1 MRSFGSM
8 MRVPLPIDEREISS
22 NLGHIG
28 ADVNSY
34 GDFRQKCFMFETFQN
49 LEAGMMASM
58 ENTSAPQQAV
68 VLDVQGLT
76 VTLTGDGR
84 RNCVVDG
91 IDITVRRGEVFALLG
106 ESGSGKSMT
115 ARAIMGLIENGDVEA
130 STMTLSGTDLLSLS
144 PEQHRRL
151 RGVQVS
157 LVMQDALSALNP
169 VLSISDQIIDLIRA
183 HRSVSRKEAE
193 ARAVE
198 LLTLVGIPTPEKRV
212 HDYPH
217 QFSGGQRQRIL
228 IAMAI
233 ALDPDLIIAD
243 EPTTA
248 LDVTVQA
255 QILDLLLSLRDR
267 LGMGVLLITHDLG
280 VVMEV
285 ADHVAVMRT
294 GRVVE
299 SGPADDVLTQPEHP
313 YTIQLLNSMPRD
325 VSAAAEDDGA
335 APILA
340 GHALERTFRSGT
352 GRRAHRV
359 AAVAGVDLELRKGEI
374 LAIVGESGSGKST
387 LARMLVG
394 LDSPDAGTLRYRDQD
409 VTRGRLRDRKILRKG
424 VQMVFQDPYMSLNP
438 RMTVQQIIAE
448 PLAATHSGTQ
458 ASRSARVA
466 ELLDLVGLT
475 PEMGS
480 RFPHQFSGGQRQRIG
495 IARALALDPDVLVCD
510 EPVSALDVSIRAQI
524 IDLLCDLRERLG
536 MSIVFIAHD
545 LSLVRH
551 IADRVAVMY
560 LGNMVE
566 IGDTEKVYL
575 HPEHPYTQSLLSA
588 IPPQTRADRG
598 MLERRTRLSA

>member
-1 MRSFGSM
+1 M
-8 MRVPLPIDEREISS
+8 D
-22 NLGHIG
+22 
-28 ADVNSY
+28 
-34 GDFRQKCFMFETFQN
+34 
-49 LEAGMMASM
+49 
-58 ENTSAPQQAV
+58 NTSGSENGP
-68 VLDVQGLT
+68 VLEVRGLT
-76 VTLTGDGR
+76 VTLHGDGR
-84 RNCVVDG
+84 SARVVDD
-91 IDITVRRGEVFALLG
+91 IDLSVRRGEVFALLG

-115 ARAIMGLIENGDVEA
+115 ARAIMGLIEDGEVGATTLRLGDA
-130 STMTLSGTDLLSLS
+130 DLLSLS

-151 RGVQVS
+151 RGVTVS

-169 VLSISDQIIDLIRA
+169 VLSIGDQIIDLLRA
-183 HRSVSRKEAE
+183 HRRISRRDARV
-193 ARAVE
+193 RAVE
-198 LLTLVGIPTPEKRV
+198 LLTLVGIPSPEKRV

-267 LGMGVLLITHDLG
+267 LGMGILLITHDLG

-285 ADHVAVMRT
+285 ADQVAVMRT
-294 GRVVE
+294 GRIVE
-299 SGPADDVLTQPEHP
+299 AGSADEVLTSPQHP
-313 YTIQLLNSMPRD
+313 YTQQLLHSMPKD

-335 APILA
+335 APILRA
-340 GHALERTFRSGT
+340 TGVERTFRSGS

-359 AAVAGVDLELRKGEI
+359 AAVAGVDLSLRPGEI

-394 LDSPDAGTLRYRDQD
+394 LDSPDAGSLVYRDQD
-409 VTRGRLRDRKILRKG
+409 VTRGRLADRKTLRRG

-438 RMTVQQIIAE
+438 RMTVQQIVSE
-448 PLAATHSGTQ
+448 PLTATRTGSP
-458 ASRSARVA
+458 ASRRERVA
-466 ELLDLVGLT
+466 ELLELVGLA
-475 PEMGS
+475 PEMAS

-560 LGNMVE
+560 LGDMVE
-566 IGDTEKVYL
+566 VGDTETVYRT
-575 HPEHPYTQSLLSA
+575 PEHPYTKSLLSA

-598 MLERRTRLSA
+598 MLSRRTRLSA

>member
-1 MRSFGSM
+1 M
-8 MRVPLPIDEREISS
+8 M
-22 NLGHIG
+22 
-28 ADVNSY
+28 
-34 GDFRQKCFMFETFQN
+34 T
-49 LEAGMMASM
+49 SM
-58 ENTSAPQQAV
+58 ENSSAPAHGI
-68 VLDVQGLT
+68 VLDVHGLT
-76 VTLTGDGR
+76 VTLSSDGR
-84 RNCVVDG
+84 RNRVVDG
-91 IDITVRRGEVFALLG
+91 IDLTVHRGEVFALLG

-115 ARAIMGLIENGDVEA
+115 ARAIMGLIDKGDVDAE
-130 STMTLSGTDLLSLS
+130 SMSLNGTDLLSLS
-144 PEQHRRL
+144 AEQHRRL

-169 VLSISDQIIDLIRA
+169 VLSIGDQIIDLIRA
-183 HRSVSRKEAE
+183 HRTVSRRAAE
-193 ARAVE
+193 KRAVE
-198 LLTLVGIPTPEKRV
+198 LLGLVGIPTPDKRV
-212 HDYPH
+212 RDFPH

-233 ALDPDLIIAD
+233 ALEPDLIIAD

-255 QILDLLLSLRDR
+255 QILDLLLSLRER
-267 LGMGVLLITHDLG
+267 LGMGILLITHDLG

-285 ADHVAVMRT
+285 ADQVAVMRS
-294 GRVVE
+294 GRIVE
-299 SGPADDVLTQPEHP
+299 AGSADNVLTAPQHD
-313 YTIQLLNSMPRD
+313 YTKQLLHSMPRD
-325 VSAAAEDDGA
+325 VSAANGDVDAP
-335 APILA
+335 PILE
-340 GHALERTFRSGT
+340 GRGLERTFRSGS

-359 AAVAGVDLELRKGEI
+359 AAVAVAGVDLHLRSGEI

-394 LDSPDAGTLRYRDQD
+394 LDTPDAGTLSYRDQD
-409 VTRGRLRDRKILRKG
+409 VTRGRLRDRKILRRG

-448 PLAATHSGTQ
+448 PLAANRSGTP
-458 ASRSARVA
+458 ATRRERVA
-466 ELLDLVGLT
+466 ELLELVGLT

-495 IARALALDPDVLVCD
+495 IARALALHPDVLVCD

-566 IGDTEKVYL
+566 IGDTEEVYR
-575 HPEHPYTQSLLSA
+575 HPSHPYTRSLLSA
-588 IPPQTRADRG
+588 IPPQTRAERG
-598 MLERRTRLSA
+598 MLQRRTALSA

>member
-1 MRSFGSM
+1 
-8 MRVPLPIDEREISS
+8 
-22 NLGHIG
+22 
-28 ADVNSY
+28 
-34 GDFRQKCFMFETFQN
+34 
-49 LEAGMMASM
+49 M
-58 ENTSAPQQAV
+58 ENTNGSESGP
-68 VLDVQGLT
+68 VLDVRGLT
-76 VTLTGDGR
+76 VTLNGDAGSTR
-84 RNCVVDG
+84 VVDD
-91 IDITVRRGEVFALLG
+91 IDLSVRRGEVFALLG

-115 ARAIMGLIENGDVEA
+115 ARAIMGLIEDGEVAATTLRLGDA
-130 STMTLSGTDLLSLS
+130 DLLSLT

-151 RGVQVS
+151 RGVTVS

-169 VLSISDQIIDLIRA
+169 VLSIGDQIIDLLRA
-183 HRSVSRKEAE
+183 HRRIARRDAR

-198 LLTLVGIPTPEKRV
+198 LLTLVGIPSPEKRV

-267 LGMGVLLITHDLG
+267 LGMGILLITHDLG

-285 ADHVAVMRT
+285 ADRVAVMRT
-294 GRVVE
+294 GRIVE
-299 SGPADDVLTQPEHP
+299 SGSADEVLTAPQHP
-313 YTIQLLNSMPRD
+313 YTQQLLHSMPKD
-325 VSAAAEDDGA
+325 VSAAVADDSA
-335 APILA
+335 APILQA
-340 GHALERTFRSGT
+340 ADVERTFRSGS

-359 AAVAGVDLELRKGEI
+359 AAVAGVDLSLRPGEI

-394 LDSPDAGTLRYRDQD
+394 LDSPDAGTLTYRDQD
-409 VTRGRLRDRKILRKG
+409 VTRGRLADRKVLRRG

-438 RMTVQQIIAE
+438 RMTVQQIISE
-448 PLAATHSGTQ
+448 PLAATRSGSPS
-458 ASRSARVA
+458 SRRDRVA
-466 ELLDLVGLT
+466 ELLELVGLS
-475 PEMGS
+475 PDMAS

-560 LGNMVE
+560 LGDMVE
-566 IGDTEKVYL
+566 VGDTEAVYRT
-575 HPEHPYTQSLLSA
+575 PEHPYTKSLLSA

-598 MLERRTRLSA
+598 MLARRTRLSA

>member
-1 MRSFGSM
+1 M
-8 MRVPLPIDEREISS
+8 MNP
-22 NLGHIG
+22 
-28 ADVNSY
+28 
-34 GDFRQKCFMFETFQN
+34 
-49 LEAGMMASM
+49 M
-58 ENTSAPQQAV
+58 ENTPDSANPV
-68 VLDVQGLT
+68 VLDVRGLT
-76 VTLTGDGR
+76 VTLDGSR
-84 RNCVVDG
+84 GPNRVVDD
-91 IDITVRRGEVFALLG
+91 IDLTVRRGEVFALLG

-115 ARAIMGLIENGDVEA
+115 ARAIMGLIDNGEVA
-130 STMTLSGTDLLSLS
+130 ATTLTLGDTDLLTVT

-151 RGVQVS
+151 RGVRVS

-169 VLSISDQIIDLIRA
+169 VLSIGDQIIDLLRA
-183 HRSVSRKEAE
+183 HTSIGRRDAE

-198 LLTLVGIPTPEKRV
+198 LLTLVGIPQPQQRV
-212 HDYPH
+212 RDYPH

-267 LGMGVLLITHDLG
+267 LGMGILLITHDLG

-285 ADHVAVMRT
+285 ADRVAVMRT
-294 GRVVE
+294 GRIVE
-299 SGPADDVLTQPEHP
+299 SGSADDVLTAPQHP
-313 YTIQLLNSMPRD
+313 YTLQLLDSMPQD
-325 VSAAAEDDGA
+325 VSAAADDDGSP
-335 APILA
+335 PILE
-340 GHALERTFRSGT
+340 GRGLERTFRSGS

-359 AAVAGVDLELRKGEI
+359 RAVGGVDLSLRSGEI

-409 VTRGRLRDRKILRKG
+409 VTKGRLRDRKVLRRG

-438 RMTVQQIIAE
+438 RMTVQQIISE
-448 PLAATHSGTQ
+448 PLAATRTGTP
-458 ASRSARVA
+458 ASRRARVA
-466 ELLDLVGLT
+466 ELLDLVGLD
-475 PEMGS
+475 PEMAS

-524 IDLLCDLRERLG
+524 IDLLCELRERLG

-560 LGNMVE
+560 LGDMVE
-566 IGDTEKVYL
+566 VGDTEEVYR
-575 HPEHPYTQSLLSA
+575 HPAHPYTQALLSA
-588 IPPQTRADRG
+588 IPPQTRAERG
-598 MLERRTRLSA
+598 MLQRRTRLSA

>member
-1 MRSFGSM
+1 
-8 MRVPLPIDEREISS
+8 
-22 NLGHIG
+22 
-28 ADVNSY
+28 
-34 GDFRQKCFMFETFQN
+34 
-49 LEAGMMASM
+49 MMASM
-58 ENTSAPQQAV
+58 ENSPASSPIGPEHAV
-68 VLDVQGLT
+68 LKVQGLT
-76 VTLTGDGR
+76 VTLSGNGR
-84 RNCVVDG
+84 RTRVVDG
-91 IDITVRRGEVFALLG
+91 VDLAVRRGEVFALLG

-115 ARAIMGLIENGDVEA
+115 ARAIMGLLDDGDVEA
-130 STMTLSGTDLLSLS
+130 ERMTLSGTDLLSLDA
-144 PEQHRRL
+144 EQRRRL
-151 RGVQVS
+151 RGVTVS
-157 LVMQDALSALNP
+157 LVLQDALSALNP
-169 VLSISDQIIDLIRA
+169 VLSIGDQIVDLIRA
-183 HRSVSRKEAE
+183 HRRVGRQVAE

-198 LLTLVGIPTPEKRV
+198 LLTLVGIPTPDKRV
-212 HDYPH
+212 YDYPH

-233 ALDPDLIIAD
+233 ALEPDLIIAD

-267 LGMGVLLITHDLG
+267 LGMGILLITHDLG

-285 ADHVAVMRT
+285 ADRVAIMRT

-299 SGPADDVLTQPEHP
+299 AGSADEVLTAPQHP
-313 YTIQLLNSMPRD
+313 YTRQLLNSMPRD
-325 VSAAAEDDGA
+325 VSAAADDDGS
-335 APILA
+335 APILDA
-340 GHALERTFRSGT
+340 RGLERTFRSGS

-359 AAVAGVDLELRKGEI
+359 AAVAGVDLQLRAGEI

-394 LDSPDAGTLRYRDQD
+394 LDRPDAGSLRYRDQE
-409 VTRGRLRDRKILRKG
+409 VTRGRLRDRRILRRG

-448 PLAATHSGTQ
+448 PLAATRTGTP
-458 ASRSARVA
+458 SRRRERVA

-495 IARALALDPDVLVCD
+495 IARALALNPDVLVCD

-524 IDLLCDLRERLG
+524 IDLLCELRERLG

-566 IGDTEKVYL
+566 IGATEEVYR
-575 HPEHPYTQSLLSA
+575 HPSHPYTRSLLSA
-588 IPPQTRADRG
+588 IPPQTRAERG
-598 MLERRTRLSA
+598 MLARRTPLSA

>member
-1 MRSFGSM
+1 
-8 MRVPLPIDEREISS
+8 
-22 NLGHIG
+22 
-28 ADVNSY
+28 
-34 GDFRQKCFMFETFQN
+34 
-49 LEAGMMASM
+49 MMACM
-58 ENTSAPQQAV
+58 ENTPSAEHDV
-68 VLDVQGLT
+68 VLDVRDLT
-76 VTLTGDGR
+76 VTLSTDGR
-84 RNCVVDG
+84 ENRVVEG
-91 IDITVRRGEVFALLG
+91 IDLTVHRGEVFALLG

-115 ARAIMGLIENGDVEA
+115 ARAIMGLIDGGEVAA
-130 STMTLSGTDLLSLS
+130 STLTLDGIDLLTLSA
-144 PEQHRRL
+144 EQRRRL
-151 RGVQVS
+151 RAVRVS

-169 VLSISDQIIDLIRA
+169 VLSIGDQISDLIRA
-183 HRSVSRKEAE
+183 HRSTSRRAAE

-198 LLTLVGIPTPEKRV
+198 LLSLVGIPSPERRV
-212 HDYPH
+212 RDYPH

-233 ALDPDLIIAD
+233 ALDPALIIAD

-267 LGMGVLLITHDLG
+267 LGMGILLITHDLG

-285 ADHVAVMRT
+285 ADRVAVMRT
-294 GRVVE
+294 GAIVE
-299 SGPADDVLTQPEHP
+299 AGSADAVLTAPQHP
-313 YTIQLLNSMPRD
+313 YTVQLLNSLPRD
-325 VSAAAEDDGA
+325 VRAAVDEVGA
-335 APILA
+335 APILE
-340 GHALERTFRSGT
+340 GRGLERTFRSGS

-359 AAVAGVDLELRKGEI
+359 TAVNGVDLHLRRGEI

-394 LDSPDAGTLRYRDQD
+394 LDTPDAGTLTYREHD
-409 VTRGRLRDRKILRKG
+409 VTRGRLRDRKILRRG

-448 PLAATHSGTQ
+448 PLAATRTGTP
-458 ASRSARVA
+458 ASRRERVA

-475 PEMGS
+475 AEMGS

-524 IDLLCDLRERLG
+524 IDLLCELRERLG

-560 LGNMVE
+560 LGDMVE
-566 IGDTEKVYL
+566 IGDTETVYRT
-575 HPEHPYTQSLLSA
+575 PSHPYTQSLLSA
-588 IPPQTRADRG
+588 IPPQTRAERG
-598 MLERRTRLSA
+598 MLQRRTRLTA

>member
-1 MRSFGSM
+1 M
-8 MRVPLPIDEREISS
+8 M
-22 NLGHIG
+22 
-28 ADVNSY
+28 
-34 GDFRQKCFMFETFQN
+34 T
-49 LEAGMMASM
+49 SM
-58 ENTSAPQQAV
+58 ENTSAPAHGI
-68 VLDVQGLT
+68 VLDVHGLT
-76 VTLTGDGR
+76 VTLSSDGR
-84 RNCVVDG
+84 RNRVVDG
-91 IDITVRRGEVFALLG
+91 IDLTVHRGEVFALLG

-115 ARAIMGLIENGDVEA
+115 ARAIMGLIDKGDIEA
-130 STMTLSGTDLLSLS
+130 ESMTLNGTDLLSLS
-144 PEQHRRL
+144 TEQHRRM
-151 RGVQVS
+151 RGVHVS

-169 VLSISDQIIDLIRA
+169 VLNIGDQIIDLIRA
-183 HRSVSRKEAE
+183 HRTVSRRAAE
-193 ARAVE
+193 KRAVE
-198 LLTLVGIPTPEKRV
+198 LLGLVGIPTPDKRV
-212 HDYPH
+212 HDFPH

-233 ALDPDLIIAD
+233 ALEPDLIIAD

-267 LGMGVLLITHDLG
+267 LGMGILLITHDLG

-285 ADHVAVMRT
+285 ADQVAVMRS
-294 GRVVE
+294 GRIVE
-299 SGPADDVLTQPEHP
+299 AGSADTVLTAPQHE
-313 YTIQLLNSMPRD
+313 YTKQLLHSMPRVVTAASGD
-325 VSAAAEDDGA
+325 VDAP
-335 APILA
+335 PILE
-340 GHALERTFRSGT
+340 GRGLERTFRSGS

-359 AAVAGVDLELRKGEI
+359 AAVAGVDLHLRSGEI
-374 LAIVGESGSGKST
+374 LAVVGESGSGKST

-394 LDSPDAGTLRYRDQD
+394 LDTPDAGTLSYRDQD
-409 VTRGRLRDRKILRKG
+409 VTRGRLRDRKVLRRG

-448 PLAATHSGTQ
+448 PLAANRSGTP
-458 ASRSARVA
+458 ATRRERVA
-466 ELLDLVGLT
+466 ELLELVGLT

-495 IARALALDPDVLVCD
+495 IARALALHPDVLVCD

-524 IDLLCDLRERLG
+524 IDLLCELRERLS

-566 IGDTEKVYL
+566 IGDTEDVYEN
-575 HPEHPYTQSLLSA
+575 PTHPYTRSLLSA
-588 IPPQTRADRG
+588 IPPQTRAERG
-598 MLERRTRLSA
+598 MLQRRTAMSA

>member
-1 MRSFGSM
+1 M
-8 MRVPLPIDEREISS
+8 D
-22 NLGHIG
+22 
-28 ADVNSY
+28 
-34 GDFRQKCFMFETFQN
+34 
-49 LEAGMMASM
+49 
-58 ENTSAPQQAV
+58 NTPVTDPAT

-76 VTLTGDGR
+76 VTLSSDGR
-84 RNCVVDG
+84 RNRVVDG
-91 IDITVRRGEVFALLG
+91 IDLAVRRGEVFALLG

-115 ARAIMGLIENGDVEA
+115 ARAVMGLLAKDDVEA
-130 STMTLSGTDLLSLS
+130 TRLSLNDVDLLSLS
-144 PEQHRRL
+144 AEEHRRL

-169 VLSISDQIIDLIRA
+169 VLSIGDQIADLIRA
-183 HRSVSRKEAE
+183 HRPTSRRAAE
-193 ARAVE
+193 TRAVE
-198 LLTLVGIPTPEKRV
+198 LLTLVGIPSPEKRV

-233 ALDPDLIIAD
+233 ALEPDLVIAD

-285 ADHVAVMRT
+285 ADQVAVMRA
-294 GRVVE
+294 GRIVE
-299 SGPADDVLTQPEHP
+299 AGSADAVLTDPQHP
-313 YTIQLLNSMPRD
+313 YTLQLLNSLPRD
-325 VSAAAEDDGA
+325 VSAAVDVDGE
-335 APILA
+335 APILE
-340 GHALERTFRSGT
+340 GRGLERTFRSGS

-359 AAVAGVDLELRKGEI
+359 AAVAGVDLALRRGEI
-374 LAIVGESGSGKST
+374 LAVVGESGSGKST

-394 LDSPDAGTLRYRDQD
+394 LDSPDAGTLTYRDQD
-409 VTRGRLRDRKILRKG
+409 VTRGRLKDRRVLRRG

-448 PLAATHSGTQ
+448 PLAATRSGTP
-458 ASRSARVA
+458 ASRRARVA

-560 LGNMVE
+560 RGDMVE
-566 IGDTEKVYL
+566 VGATEAVYRDPQ
-575 HPEHPYTQSLLSA
+575 HEYTRSLLSA
-588 IPPQTRADRG
+588 IPPQTRAERG
-598 MLERRTRLSA
+598 MLQRRTRLSA

>member
-1 MRSFGSM
+1 
-8 MRVPLPIDEREISS
+8 
-22 NLGHIG
+22 
-28 ADVNSY
+28 
-34 GDFRQKCFMFETFQN
+34 
-49 LEAGMMASM
+49 MMASM
-58 ENTSAPQQAV
+58 ENTSAPEHEI
-68 VLDVQGLT
+68 VLDVHGLT
-76 VTLTGDGR
+76 VTLSGDGR
-84 RNCVVDG
+84 RNRVVDG
-91 IDITVRRGEVFALLG
+91 IDLTVHRGEVFALLG

-115 ARAIMGLIENGDVEA
+115 ARAIMGLIDSGDVEA
-130 STMTLSGTDLLSLS
+130 STMTLNGTDLLTLN
-144 PEQHRRL
+144 PEEHRRL

-169 VLSISDQIIDLIRA
+169 VLSIGDQIIDLIRA
-183 HRSVSRKEAE
+183 HRPTTKRDAE
-193 ARAVE
+193 KRAVE
-198 LLTLVGIPTPEKRV
+198 LLALVGIPNPPQRV
-212 HDYPH
+212 HDYAH

-233 ALDPDLIIAD
+233 ALEPDLIIAD

-267 LGMGVLLITHDLG
+267 LGMGILLITHDLG

-285 ADHVAVMRT
+285 ADQVAVMRS
-294 GRVVE
+294 GRIVE
-299 SGPADDVLTQPEHP
+299 AGSADTVLTSPQHP
-313 YTIQLLNSMPRD
+313 YTRQLLHSLPRD
-325 VSAAAEDDGA
+325 VSAAAEADGSP
-335 APILA
+335 PILEA
-340 GHALERTFRSGT
+340 RGLQRTFRSGS

-359 AAVAGVDLELRKGEI
+359 TAVAGVDVQLRSGEI

-394 LDSPDAGTLRYRDQD
+394 LDSPDAGALSYRDQD
-409 VTRGRLRDRKILRKG
+409 VTKGRLRDRKILRRG

-448 PLAATHSGTQ
+448 PLAANRSGTP
-458 ASRSARVA
+458 ASRRERVS
-466 ELLDLVGLT
+466 ELLELVGLT

-495 IARALALDPDVLVCD
+495 IARALALHPDVLVCD

-560 LGNMVE
+560 LGDMVE
-566 IGDTEKVYL
+566 IGDTEDVYL
-575 HPEHPYTQSLLSA
+575 RPTHPYTRSLLSA

-598 MLERRTRLSA
+598 MLQRRTALSA

>member
-1 MRSFGSM
+1 MHTT
-8 MRVPLPIDEREISS
+8 PAAEHDI
-22 NLGHIG
+22 
-28 ADVNSY
+28 
-34 GDFRQKCFMFETFQN
+34 
-49 LEAGMMASM
+49 
-58 ENTSAPQQAV
+58 
-68 VLDVQGLT
+68 VLDVRGLT
-76 VTLTGDGR
+76 VTLSSDGR
-84 RNCVVDG
+84 RNRVVDG
-91 IDITVRRGEVFALLG
+91 VDLTVRRGEVFALLG

-115 ARAIMGLIENGDVEA
+115 ARAIMGLIDKSDVDADSLTLNGA
-130 STMTLSGTDLLSLS
+130 DLLALS
-144 PEQHRRL
+144 DEEHRRL

-169 VLSISDQIIDLIRA
+169 VLSIGDQIIDLIRA
-183 HRSVSRKEAE
+183 HRSASRRAAE
-193 ARAVE
+193 KRAVE

-233 ALDPDLIIAD
+233 ALEPDLIIAD

-267 LGMGVLLITHDLG
+267 LGMGILLITHDLG

-285 ADHVAVMRT
+285 ADQVAVMRA
-294 GRVVE
+294 GRIVE
-299 SGPADDVLTQPEHP
+299 AGSADSVLTAPQHP
-313 YTIQLLNSMPRD
+313 YTLQLLHSMPRE
-325 VSAAAEDDGA
+325 VTAAVGDDEA
-335 APILA
+335 APILQ
-340 GHALERTFRSGT
+340 GTGLERTFRSGS
-352 GRRAHRV
+352 GRRAHKV
-359 AAVAGVDLELRKGEI
+359 AAVAGVDLNLRKGEI

-394 LDSPDAGTLRYRDQD
+394 LDSPDAGTLTYRDQD
-409 VTRGRLRDRKILRKG
+409 VTRGRLRDRKILRRG

-448 PLAATHSGTQ
+448 PLAATRAGTP
-458 ASRSARVA
+458 ARRRERVA
-466 ELLDLVGLT
+466 ELLELVGLT

-566 IGDTEKVYL
+566 IGDTDEVYL
-575 HPEHPYTQSLLSA
+575 DPSHPYTRSLLSA
-588 IPPQTRADRG
+588 IPPQTRAERG
-598 MLERRTRLSA
+598 MLQRRTPLGA

>member
-1 MRSFGSM
+1 M
-8 MRVPLPIDEREISS
+8 M
-22 NLGHIG
+22 
-28 ADVNSY
+28 
-34 GDFRQKCFMFETFQN
+34 T
-49 LEAGMMASM
+49 SM
-58 ENTSAPQQAV
+58 ENTSAPAHGI
-68 VLDVQGLT
+68 VLDVHGLT
-76 VTLTGDGR
+76 VTLSSDGR
-84 RNCVVDG
+84 RNRVVDG
-91 IDITVRRGEVFALLG
+91 VDLTVRRGEVFALLG

-115 ARAIMGLIENGDVEA
+115 ARAIMGLIDKDDIEA
-130 STMTLSGTDLLSLS
+130 ESMTLSGTDLLSLS
-144 PEQHRRL
+144 SEQHRRL
-151 RGVQVS
+151 RGVRVS

-169 VLSISDQIIDLIRA
+169 VLDIGDQIIDLIRA
-183 HRSVSRKEAE
+183 HRTMSRRAAE
-193 ARAVE
+193 KRAVE
-198 LLTLVGIPTPEKRV
+198 LLGLVGIPTPEKRV
-212 HDYPH
+212 HDFPH

-233 ALDPDLIIAD
+233 ALEPDLIIAD

-267 LGMGVLLITHDLG
+267 LGMGILLITHDLG

-285 ADHVAVMRT
+285 ADQVAVMRA
-294 GRVVE
+294 GRIVE
-299 SGPADDVLTQPEHP
+299 AGSADTVLTAPQHE
-313 YTIQLLNSMPRD
+313 YTKQLLHSMPHD
-325 VSAAAEDDGA
+325 VSPASGDVDAP
-335 APILA
+335 PILE
-340 GHALERTFRSGT
+340 GRGLERTFRSGS

-359 AAVAGVDLELRKGEI
+359 AAVAGVDLHLRSGEI

-394 LDSPDAGTLRYRDQD
+394 LDTPDAGTLSYRDQD
-409 VTRGRLRDRKILRKG
+409 VTRGRLRDRKILRRG

-448 PLAATHSGTQ
+448 PLAANRSGTP
-458 ASRSARVA
+458 AARRERVA
-466 ELLDLVGLT
+466 ELLELVGLT

-495 IARALALDPDVLVCD
+495 IARALALHPDVLVCD

-566 IGDTEKVYL
+566 IGDTEDVYKN
-575 HPEHPYTQSLLSA
+575 PTHPYTRSLLSA
-588 IPPQTRADRG
+588 IPPQTRTERG
-598 MLERRTRLSA
+598 MLQRRTALSA

>member
-1 MRSFGSM
+1 M
-8 MRVPLPIDEREISS
+8 M
-22 NLGHIG
+22 
-28 ADVNSY
+28 
-34 GDFRQKCFMFETFQN
+34 T
-49 LEAGMMASM
+49 SM
-58 ENTSAPQQAV
+58 ENTSAPAHGI
-68 VLDVQGLT
+68 VLDVHGLT
-76 VTLTGDGR
+76 VTLSSDGR
-84 RNCVVDG
+84 RNRVVDG
-91 IDITVRRGEVFALLG
+91 IDLTVHRGEVFALLG

-115 ARAIMGLIENGDVEA
+115 ARAIMGLIDKGDIEA
-130 STMTLSGTDLLSLS
+130 ESMTLNGTDLLSLS
-144 PEQHRRL
+144 TEQHRRM
-151 RGVQVS
+151 RGVHVS

-169 VLSISDQIIDLIRA
+169 VLNIGDQIIDLIRA
-183 HRSVSRKEAE
+183 HRTVSRRAAE
-193 ARAVE
+193 KRAVE
-198 LLTLVGIPTPEKRV
+198 LLGLVGIPTPDKRV
-212 HDYPH
+212 HDFPH

-233 ALDPDLIIAD
+233 ALEPDLIIAD

-267 LGMGVLLITHDLG
+267 LGMGILLITHDLG

-285 ADHVAVMRT
+285 ADQVAVMRS
-294 GRVVE
+294 GRIVE
-299 SGPADDVLTQPEHP
+299 AGSADTVLTAPQHE
-313 YTIQLLNSMPRD
+313 YTKQLLHSMPRVVTAASGD
-325 VSAAAEDDGA
+325 VDAP
-335 APILA
+335 PILE
-340 GHALERTFRSGT
+340 GRGLERTFRSGS

-359 AAVAGVDLELRKGEI
+359 AAVAGVDLHLRSGEI
-374 LAIVGESGSGKST
+374 LAVVGESGSGKST

-394 LDSPDAGTLRYRDQD
+394 LDTPDAGTLSYRDQD
-409 VTRGRLRDRKILRKG
+409 VTRGRLRDRKVLRRG

-448 PLAATHSGTQ
+448 PLAANRSGTP
-458 ASRSARVA
+458 ATRRERVA
-466 ELLDLVGLT
+466 ELLELVGLT

-495 IARALALDPDVLVCD
+495 IARALALHPDVLVCD

-524 IDLLCDLRERLG
+524 IDLLCELRERLG

-566 IGDTEKVYL
+566 IGDTEDVYEN
-575 HPEHPYTQSLLSA
+575 PTHPYTRSLLSA
-588 IPPQTRADRG
+588 IPPQTRAERG
-598 MLERRTRLSA
+598 MLQRRTAMSA

>member
-1 MRSFGSM
+1 M
-8 MRVPLPIDEREISS
+8 M
-22 NLGHIG
+22 
-28 ADVNSY
+28 
-34 GDFRQKCFMFETFQN
+34 T
-49 LEAGMMASM
+49 SM
-58 ENTSAPQQAV
+58 ENSSAPAHGI
-68 VLDVQGLT
+68 VLDVHGLT
-76 VTLTGDGR
+76 VTLSSDGR
-84 RNCVVDG
+84 RNRVVDG
-91 IDITVRRGEVFALLG
+91 IDLTVHRGEVFALLG

-115 ARAIMGLIENGDVEA
+115 ARAIMGLIDKGDVDAE
-130 STMTLSGTDLLSLS
+130 SMSLNGTDLLSLS
-144 PEQHRRL
+144 AEQHRRL

-169 VLSISDQIIDLIRA
+169 VLSIGDQIIDLIRA
-183 HRSVSRKEAE
+183 HRTVSRRAAE
-193 ARAVE
+193 KRAVE
-198 LLTLVGIPTPEKRV
+198 LLGLVGIPTPDKRV
-212 HDYPH
+212 RDFPH

-233 ALDPDLIIAD
+233 ALEPDLIIAD

-255 QILDLLLSLRDR
+255 QILDLLLSLRER
-267 LGMGVLLITHDLG
+267 LGMGILLITHDLG

-285 ADHVAVMRT
+285 ADQVAVMRS
-294 GRVVE
+294 GRIVE
-299 SGPADDVLTQPEHP
+299 AGSADNVLTAPQHD
-313 YTIQLLNSMPRD
+313 YTKQLLHSMPRD
-325 VSAAAEDDGA
+325 VSAANGDVDAP
-335 APILA
+335 PILE
-340 GHALERTFRSGT
+340 GRGLERTFRSGS

-359 AAVAGVDLELRKGEI
+359 AAVAGVDLHLRSGEI

-394 LDSPDAGTLRYRDQD
+394 LDTPDAGTLSYRDQD
-409 VTRGRLRDRKILRKG
+409 VTRGRLRDRKILRRG

-448 PLAATHSGTQ
+448 PLAANRSGTP
-458 ASRSARVA
+458 ATRRERVA
-466 ELLDLVGLT
+466 ELLELVGLT

-495 IARALALDPDVLVCD
+495 IARALALHPDVLVCD

-566 IGDTEKVYL
+566 IGDTEEVYR
-575 HPEHPYTQSLLSA
+575 HPSHPYTRSLLSA
-588 IPPQTRADRG
+588 IPPQTRAERG
-598 MLERRTRLSA
+598 MLQRRTALSA

>member
-1 MRSFGSM
+1 M
-8 MRVPLPIDEREISS
+8 MS
-22 NLGHIG
+22 
-28 ADVNSY
+28 
-34 GDFRQKCFMFETFQN
+34 
-49 LEAGMMASM
+49 SM
-58 ENTSAPQQAV
+58 ENTSVPENTV
-68 VLDVQGLT
+68 VLDVRGLT
-76 VTLTGDGR
+76 VTLDGSR
-84 RNCVVDG
+84 GPQRVVDG
-91 IDITVRRGEVFALLG
+91 IDLTVHRGEVFALLG

-115 ARAIMGLIENGDVEA
+115 ARAIMGLIDNGTVEA
-130 STMTLSGTDLLSLS
+130 ATLSLGDTDLLTVT

-151 RGVQVS
+151 RGVRVS

-169 VLSISDQIIDLIRA
+169 VLSIGDQIIDLIRA
-183 HRSVSRKEAE
+183 HTPVGRREAE

-198 LLTLVGIPTPEKRV
+198 LLTLVGIPSPEKRV
-212 HDYPH
+212 RDYPH

-285 ADHVAVMRT
+285 ADRVAVMRT
-294 GRVVE
+294 GRIVE
-299 SGPADDVLTQPEHP
+299 SGPADDVLTAPRDP
-313 YTIQLLNSMPRD
+313 YTLQLLDSMPQD
-325 VSAAAEDDGA
+325 VSAAADDDGS
-335 APILA
+335 APILE
-340 GHALERTFRSGT
+340 GRGLERTFRSGS

-359 AAVAGVDLELRKGEI
+359 TAVGGVDLSLRSGEI

-409 VTRGRLRDRKILRKG
+409 VTRGRLRDRKVLRRG

-448 PLAATHSGTQ
+448 PLAATRTGTP
-458 ASRSARVA
+458 ASRRERVS
-466 ELLDLVGLT
+466 ELLELVGLD
-475 PEMGS
+475 PDMAS

-524 IDLLCDLRERLG
+524 IDLLCELRERLG

-560 LGNMVE
+560 LGDMVE
-566 IGDTEKVYL
+566 VGDTEEVYR
-575 HPEHPYTQSLLSA
+575 HPAHPYTQALLSA
-588 IPPQTRADRG
+588 IPPQTRAERG
-598 MLERRTRLSA
+598 MLQRRTRLSA

>member
-1 MRSFGSM
+1 
-8 MRVPLPIDEREISS
+8 
-22 NLGHIG
+22 
-28 ADVNSY
+28 
-34 GDFRQKCFMFETFQN
+34 
-49 LEAGMMASM
+49 MMASM
-58 ENTSAPQQAV
+58 ENTSASEGGS
-68 VLDVQGLT
+68 VLDVRGLT
-76 VTLTGDGR
+76 VTLSTDGR
-84 RNCVVDG
+84 PNRVVDD
-91 IDITVRRGEVFALLG
+91 IDIAVRRGEVFALLG

-115 ARAIMGLIENGDVEA
+115 ARAIMGLIDNGVVEA
-130 STMTLSGTDLLSLS
+130 TSMTLGTTDLLTLTA
-144 PEQHRRL
+144 EQHRRL
-151 RGVQVS
+151 RGVKVS

-169 VLSISDQIIDLIRA
+169 VLSIGDQIVDLIRA
-183 HRSVSRKEAE
+183 HRDVSKRAAL

-198 LLTLVGIPTPEKRV
+198 LLTLVGIPTPGKRV
-212 HDYPH
+212 HDYAH

-267 LGMGVLLITHDLG
+267 LGMGLLLITHDLG

-285 ADHVAVMRT
+285 ADRVAVMRT
-294 GRVVE
+294 GRIVE
-299 SGPADDVLTQPEHP
+299 AGSADDVLTAPQHP
-313 YTIQLLNSMPRD
+313 YTLQLLNSMPQD
-325 VSAAAEDDGA
+325 VSAATEDDGS
-335 APILA
+335 APILE
-340 GHALERTFRSGT
+340 GRGLERTFRTGS

-359 AAVAGVDLELRKGEI
+359 AAVAGVDLQLHSGEI

-394 LDSPDAGTLRYRDQD
+394 LDSPDAGTLRYRDED
-409 VTRGRLRDRKILRKG
+409 VTRGRLRDRRTLRRG

-448 PLAATHSGTQ
+448 PLAASRTGTP
-458 ASRSARVA
+458 ASRRDRVA
-466 ELLDLVGLT
+466 ELLELVGLT

-524 IDLLCDLRERLG
+524 IDLLCELRERLG

-560 LGNMVE
+560 LGEMVE
-566 IGDTEKVYL
+566 IGVTEEVYGN
-575 HPEHPYTQSLLSA
+575 PSHPYTRSLLSA
-588 IPPQTRADRG
+588 IPPQTRGERG
-598 MLERRTRLSA
+598 MLARRTRLTV

>member
-1 MRSFGSM
+1 
-8 MRVPLPIDEREISS
+8 
-22 NLGHIG
+22 
-28 ADVNSY
+28 
-34 GDFRQKCFMFETFQN
+34 
-49 LEAGMMASM
+49 MMASM
-58 ENTSAPQQAV
+58 ENTPATDPAP

-76 VTLTGDGR
+76 VTLSSDGR
-84 RNCVVDG
+84 RNRVVDG
-91 IDITVRRGEVFALLG
+91 IDLAVHRGEVFALLG

-115 ARAIMGLIENGDVEA
+115 ARAVMGLLAKDDVDAARLSLNGV
-130 STMTLSGTDLLSLS
+130 DLLELS
-144 PEQHRRL
+144 AEEHRRL

-169 VLSISDQIIDLIRA
+169 VLSIGDQIIDLIRA
-183 HRSVSRKEAE
+183 HRSSTRRAAE

-198 LLTLVGIPTPEKRV
+198 LLTLVGIPSPEKRV

-233 ALDPDLIIAD
+233 ALEPDLVIAD

-285 ADHVAVMRT
+285 ADQVAVMRA
-294 GRVVE
+294 GRIVE
-299 SGPADDVLTQPEHP
+299 AGSADAVLTDPQHP
-313 YTIQLLNSMPRD
+313 YTLQLLNSLPRD
-325 VSAAAEDDGA
+325 VSAAVEAEGE
-335 APILA
+335 APILE
-340 GHALERTFRSGT
+340 GRGLERTFRSGS
-352 GRRAHRV
+352 GRRAHRI
-359 AAVAGVDLELRKGEI
+359 AAVAGVDLALRRGEI
-374 LAIVGESGSGKST
+374 LAVVGESGSGKST

-409 VTRGRLRDRKILRKG
+409 VTRGRLKDRRVLRRG

-448 PLAATHSGTQ
+448 PLAATRSGTP
-458 ASRSARVA
+458 ASRRARVA
-466 ELLDLVGLT
+466 ELLELVGLT

-524 IDLLCDLRERLG
+524 IDLLCDLRARLG

-560 LGNMVE
+560 HGDMVE
-566 IGDTEKVYL
+566 VGETEAVYRDPQ
-575 HPEHPYTQSLLSA
+575 HEYTRSLLSA
-588 IPPQTRADRG
+588 IPPQTRAERG
-598 MLERRTRLSA
+598 MLQRRTRLTA

>member
-1 MRSFGSM
+1 
-8 MRVPLPIDEREISS
+8 
-22 NLGHIG
+22 
-28 ADVNSY
+28 
-34 GDFRQKCFMFETFQN
+34 
-49 LEAGMMASM
+49 MMADM
-58 ENTSAPQQAV
+58 ENAPAPRNTV
-68 VLDVQGLT
+68 VLDVTGLT
-76 VTLTGDGR
+76 VTLTTEGR
-84 RNCVVDG
+84 RARVVDG
-91 IDITVRRGEVFALLG
+91 IDVTVRRGEVFALLG

-115 ARAIMGLIENGDVEA
+115 ARAIMGLIDNGDVEA
-130 STMTLSGTDLLSLS
+130 QAMSLSGTDLLSLS
-144 PEQHRRL
+144 PEEHRRL

-169 VLSISDQIIDLIRA
+169 VLSIGDQIIDLIRA
-183 HRSVSRKEAE
+183 HRDTSRRDAE

-267 LGMGVLLITHDLG
+267 LGMGILLITHDLG

-285 ADHVAVMRT
+285 ADQVAVMRT
-294 GRVVE
+294 GRIVE
-299 SGPADDVLTQPEHP
+299 SGSADVVLTDPRHP
-313 YTIQLLNSMPRD
+313 YTRQLLDSMPRD
-325 VSAAAEDDGA
+325 VSAAVTDDA
-335 APILA
+335 STPILE
-340 GHALERTFRSGT
+340 GRGLERTFRSGS

-359 AAVAGVDLELRKGEI
+359 AAVAGVDLDLRQGEI

-409 VTRGRLRDRKILRKG
+409 VTRGRLQDRKVLRRG

-448 PLAATHSGTQ
+448 PLAATRTGTPE
-458 ASRSARVA
+458 SRRARVA
-466 ELLDLVGLT
+466 ELLELVGLT

-560 LGNMVE
+560 LGDMVE
-566 IGDTEKVYL
+566 VGDTEDVYCR
-575 HPEHPYTQSLLSA
+575 PQHPYTQSLLSA
-588 IPPQTRADRG
+588 IPPQTRAERG
-598 MLERRTRLSA
+598 MLARRTRLIA

>member
-1 MRSFGSM
+1 MPVM
-8 MRVPLPIDEREISS
+8 
-22 NLGHIG
+22 
-28 ADVNSY
+28 
-34 GDFRQKCFMFETFQN
+34 TT
-49 LEAGMMASM
+49 SM
-58 ENTSAPQQAV
+58 ENTSAHQGDV

-76 VTLTGDGR
+76 VTLSSDGR
-84 RNCVVDG
+84 RNRVVDE
-91 IDITVRRGEVFALLG
+91 IDLTVRRGEVFALLG

-115 ARAIMGLIENGDVEA
+115 ARAVMGLLDKNDVEA
-130 STMTLSGTDLLSLS
+130 TRMMLGDTNLLGLTT
-144 PEQHRRL
+144 EQHRRL
-151 RGVQVS
+151 RGVRIS

-169 VLSISDQIIDLIRA
+169 VLSIGDQITDLIRA
-183 HRSVSRKEAE
+183 HRAASRRGAFS
-193 ARAVE
+193 RAIE
-198 LLTLVGIPTPEKRV
+198 LLGLVGIPQPDQRV

-233 ALDPDLIIAD
+233 ALEPDVIIAD

-255 QILDLLLSLRDR
+255 QILDLLLSLRAR
-267 LGMGVLLITHDLG
+267 LGMGIVLITHDLG

-285 ADHVAVMRT
+285 ADRVAVMRY
-294 GRVVE
+294 GRIVE
-299 SGPADDVLTQPEHP
+299 AGDADTVLTEPQHP
-313 YTIQLLNSMPRD
+313 YTIQLLHSMPKD
-325 VSAAAEDDGA
+325 VSAAVEDLDA
-335 APILA
+335 HPIMEGRGLR
-340 GHALERTFRSGT
+340 RTFRSGS

-359 AAVAGVDLELRKGEI
+359 DAVGGVDLQLRSGEI

-394 LDSPDAGTLRYRDQD
+394 LDSPDEGTLSFRGQD
-409 VTRGRLRDRKILRKG
+409 VTRGRMADRKILRRG

-448 PLAATHSGTQ
+448 PLAANRSGTAAERRQ
-458 ASRSARVA
+458 RVH
-466 ELLDLVGLT
+466 ELLDLVGLS
-475 PEMGS
+475 PEMAT

-495 IARALALDPDVLVCD
+495 IARALALRPDVLVCD

-536 MSIVFIAHD
+536 MTIVFIAHD

-560 LGNMVE
+560 RGNMVE
-566 IGDTEKVYL
+566 TGATDEVYTNPA
-575 HPEHPYTQSLLSA
+575 HEYTRALLSA

-598 MLERRTRLSA
+598 MLSRRTRLSA

>member
-1 MRSFGSM
+1 
-8 MRVPLPIDEREISS
+8 
-22 NLGHIG
+22 
-28 ADVNSY
+28 
-34 GDFRQKCFMFETFQN
+34 
-49 LEAGMMASM
+49 M
-58 ENTSAPQQAV
+58 ENTSGSENGP
-68 VLDVQGLT
+68 VLEVRGLT
-76 VTLTGDGR
+76 VTLHGDGR
-84 RNCVVDG
+84 SARVVDD
-91 IDITVRRGEVFALLG
+91 IDLSVRRGEVFALLG

-115 ARAIMGLIENGDVEA
+115 ARAIMGLIEDGEVGATTLRLGDA
-130 STMTLSGTDLLSLS
+130 DLLSLS

-151 RGVQVS
+151 RGVTVS

-169 VLSISDQIIDLIRA
+169 VLSIGDQIIDLLRA
-183 HRSVSRKEAE
+183 HRRISRRDAR

-198 LLTLVGIPTPEKRV
+198 LLTLVGIPSPEKRV

-267 LGMGVLLITHDLG
+267 LGMGILLITHDLG

-285 ADHVAVMRT
+285 ADQVAVMRT
-294 GRVVE
+294 GRIVE
-299 SGPADDVLTQPEHP
+299 AGSADEVLTSPQHP
-313 YTIQLLNSMPRD
+313 YTQQLLHSMPKD

-335 APILA
+335 APILQA
-340 GHALERTFRSGT
+340 TGVERTFRSGS

-359 AAVAGVDLELRKGEI
+359 AAVAGVDLSLRPGEI

-394 LDSPDAGTLRYRDQD
+394 LDSPDAGSLVYRDQD
-409 VTRGRLRDRKILRKG
+409 VTRGRLADRKTLRRG

-438 RMTVQQIIAE
+438 RMTVQQIVSE
-448 PLAATHSGTQ
+448 PLAATRTGSP
-458 ASRSARVA
+458 ASRRERVA
-466 ELLDLVGLT
+466 ELLELVGLA
-475 PEMGS
+475 PEMAS

-560 LGNMVE
+560 LGDMVE
-566 IGDTEKVYL
+566 VGDTETVYRT
-575 HPEHPYTQSLLSA
+575 PEHPYTKSLLSA
-588 IPPQTRADRG
+588 IPPQTRADQG
-598 MLERRTRLSA
+598 MLARRTRLSA

>member
-1 MRSFGSM
+1 
-8 MRVPLPIDEREISS
+8 
-22 NLGHIG
+22 
-28 ADVNSY
+28 
-34 GDFRQKCFMFETFQN
+34 
-49 LEAGMMASM
+49 M
-58 ENTSAPQQAV
+58 ENTSAAEHDI

-76 VTLTGDGR
+76 VTLSSDGR
-84 RNCVVDG
+84 RNRVVDG
-91 IDITVRRGEVFALLG
+91 IDLTVRRGEVFALLG

-115 ARAIMGLIENGDVEA
+115 ARAIMGLIDKNDVDAA
-130 STMTLSGTDLLSLS
+130 SLTLNGTDLLSLTA
-144 PEQHRRL
+144 EQHRRL

-169 VLSISDQIIDLIRA
+169 VLSIGDQIIDLIRA
-183 HRSVSRKEAE
+183 HRTVSRRSAE
-193 ARAVE
+193 ERAVE
-198 LLTLVGIPTPEKRV
+198 LLTLVGIPTPAKRV

-233 ALDPDLIIAD
+233 ALEPDLIIAD

-255 QILDLLLSLRDR
+255 QILDLLLSLRER
-267 LGMGVLLITHDLG
+267 LGMGILLITHDLG

-285 ADHVAVMRT
+285 ADKVAVMRS
-294 GRVVE
+294 GRIVE
-299 SGPADDVLTQPEHP
+299 AGSADTVLTAPQHP
-313 YTIQLLNSMPRD
+313 YTLQLLHSMPRD
-325 VSAAAEDDGA
+325 VTAAVDDPA
-335 APILA
+335 STPILE
-340 GHALERTFRSGT
+340 GRGLERTFRSGS

-359 AAVAGVDLELRKGEI
+359 AAVAGVDLHLRSGEI

-394 LDSPDAGTLRYRDQD
+394 LDSPDAGTLTYRDQD
-409 VTRGRLRDRKILRKG
+409 VTRGRLRDRKILRRG
-424 VQMVFQDPYMSLNP
+424 VQMVFQDPYTSLNP

-448 PLAATHSGTQ
+448 PLAATKTGTA
-458 ASRSARVA
+458 ASRRDRVA
-466 ELLDLVGLT
+466 ELLELVDLD

-524 IDLLCDLRERLG
+524 IDLLCELRERLG

-566 IGDTEKVYL
+566 IGETEEVYSN
-575 HPEHPYTQSLLSA
+575 PSHPYTRSLLSA
-588 IPPQTRADRG
+588 IPPQTRAERG
-598 MLERRTRLSA
+598 MLQRRTPLSA

>member
-1 MRSFGSM
+1 
-8 MRVPLPIDEREISS
+8 
-22 NLGHIG
+22 
-28 ADVNSY
+28 
-34 GDFRQKCFMFETFQN
+34 
-49 LEAGMMASM
+49 MMASM
-58 ENTSAPQQAV
+58 DNTPVTDPAP

-76 VTLTGDGR
+76 VTLSSDGR
-84 RNCVVDG
+84 RNRVVDG
-91 IDITVRRGEVFALLG
+91 IDLAVRRGEVFALLG

-115 ARAIMGLIENGDVEA
+115 ARAVMGLLAKDDVEA
-130 STMTLSGTDLLSLS
+130 TRLSLNGVDLLGLS
-144 PEQHRRL
+144 AEEHRRL

-169 VLSISDQIIDLIRA
+169 VLSIGDQIADLIRA
-183 HRSVSRKEAE
+183 HRSTSRRAAE
-193 ARAVE
+193 TRAVE
-198 LLTLVGIPTPEKRV
+198 LLTLVGIPSPEKRV

-233 ALDPDLIIAD
+233 ALEPDLIIAD

-285 ADHVAVMRT
+285 ADQVAVMRA
-294 GRVVE
+294 GRIVE
-299 SGPADDVLTQPEHP
+299 AGSADAVLTDPQHP
-313 YTIQLLNSMPRD
+313 YTLQLLNSLPRD
-325 VSAAAEDDGA
+325 VSAAVDVDGE
-335 APILA
+335 APILE
-340 GHALERTFRSGT
+340 GRGLERTFRSGS

-359 AAVAGVDLELRKGEI
+359 AAVAGVDLALRRGEI
-374 LAIVGESGSGKST
+374 LAVVGESGSGKST

-394 LDSPDAGTLRYRDQD
+394 LDSPDAGTLTYRDQD
-409 VTRGRLRDRKILRKG
+409 VTRGRLKDRRVLRRG

-448 PLAATHSGTQ
+448 PLAATRSGTP
-458 ASRSARVA
+458 ASRRARVA

-560 LGNMVE
+560 RGDVVE
-566 IGDTEKVYL
+566 VGETEAVYRDPQ
-575 HPEHPYTQSLLSA
+575 HDYTRSLLSA
-588 IPPQTRADRG
+588 IPPQTRAERG
-598 MLERRTRLSA
+598 MLQRRTRLSA

>member
-1 MRSFGSM
+1 
-8 MRVPLPIDEREISS
+8 
-22 NLGHIG
+22 
-28 ADVNSY
+28 
-34 GDFRQKCFMFETFQN
+34 
-49 LEAGMMASM
+49 M
-58 ENTSAPQQAV
+58 ENTSGSENGP
-68 VLDVQGLT
+68 VLEVRGLT
-76 VTLTGDGR
+76 VTLHGDGR
-84 RNCVVDG
+84 SARVVDD
-91 IDITVRRGEVFALLG
+91 IDLSVRRGEVFALLG

-115 ARAIMGLIENGDVEA
+115 ARAIMGLIEDGEVGATTLRLGDA
-130 STMTLSGTDLLSLS
+130 DLLSLS

-151 RGVQVS
+151 RGVTVS

-169 VLSISDQIIDLIRA
+169 VLSIGDQIIDLLRA
-183 HRSVSRKEAE
+183 HRRISRRDARV
-193 ARAVE
+193 RAVE
-198 LLTLVGIPTPEKRV
+198 LLTLVGIPSPEKRV

-267 LGMGVLLITHDLG
+267 LGMGILLITHDLG

-285 ADHVAVMRT
+285 ADQVAVMRT
-294 GRVVE
+294 GRIVE
-299 SGPADDVLTQPEHP
+299 AGSADEVLTSPQHP
-313 YTIQLLNSMPRD
+313 YTQQLLHSMPKD

-335 APILA
+335 APILRA
-340 GHALERTFRSGT
+340 TGVERTFRSGS

-359 AAVAGVDLELRKGEI
+359 AAVAGVDLSLRPGEI

-394 LDSPDAGTLRYRDQD
+394 LDSPDAGSLVYRDQD
-409 VTRGRLRDRKILRKG
+409 VTRGRLADRKTLRRG

-438 RMTVQQIIAE
+438 RMTVQQIVSE
-448 PLAATHSGTQ
+448 PLAATRTGSP
-458 ASRSARVA
+458 ASRRERVA
-466 ELLDLVGLT
+466 ELLELVGLA
-475 PEMGS
+475 PEMAS

-560 LGNMVE
+560 LGDMVE
-566 IGDTEKVYL
+566 VGDTETVYRT
-575 HPEHPYTQSLLSA
+575 PEHPYTKSLLSA

-598 MLERRTRLSA
+598 MLSRRTRLSA

>member
-1 MRSFGSM
+1 
-8 MRVPLPIDEREISS
+8 
-22 NLGHIG
+22 
-28 ADVNSY
+28 
-34 GDFRQKCFMFETFQN
+34 
-49 LEAGMMASM
+49 M
-58 ENTSAPQQAV
+58 ENTSAPGDGT
-68 VLDVQGLT
+68 VLEVAGLT

-84 RNCVVDG
+84 SNRVVDG
-91 IDITVRRGEVFALLG
+91 IDLSVRRGEVFALLG

-115 ARAIMGLIENGDVEA
+115 ARAIMGLIDEGEVHAD
-130 STMTLSGTDLLSLS
+130 TLALGGTDLLTLS
-144 PEQHRRL
+144 SEQHRRL
-151 RGVQVS
+151 RGVKVS

-169 VLSISDQIIDLIRA
+169 VLSVGDQIGDLLRA
-183 HRSVSRKEAE
+183 HRRMSRRDVR

-198 LLTLVGIPTPEKRV
+198 LLSLVGIPAPEKRV

-233 ALDPDLIIAD
+233 ALDPDLVIAD

-267 LGMGVLLITHDLG
+267 LGMGILLITHDLG

-285 ADHVAVMRT
+285 ADSVAVMRH
-294 GRVVE
+294 GRIVE
-299 SGPADDVLTQPEHP
+299 SGSADDVLTAPQHP
-313 YTIQLLNSMPRD
+313 YTTQLLDSMPKD
-325 VSAAAEDDGA
+325 VSAAVQDDGS
-335 APILA
+335 APILRA
-340 GHALERTFRSGT
+340 TAVERTFRSGS

-359 AAVAGVDLELRKGEI
+359 AAVARVDLELRSGEI

-387 LARMLVG
+387 LARLLVG
-394 LDSPDAGTLRYRDQD
+394 LDSPDAGTLVYRDSD
-409 VTRGRLRDRKILRKG
+409 VTRGRLRDRKTLRKG
-424 VQMVFQDPYMSLNP
+424 VQMVFQDPYLSLNP
-438 RMTVQQIIAE
+438 RMTVQQLIAE
-448 PLAATHSGTQ
+448 PLAATGTGS
-458 ASRSARVA
+458 AGSRRERVA
-466 ELLDLVGLT
+466 ELLELVGLS

-560 LGNMVE
+560 LGEMVE
-566 IGDTEKVYL
+566 VGDTETVYRS
-575 HPEHPYTQSLLSA
+575 PTHPYTQSLLSA

-598 MLERRTRLSA
+598 MLARRTRLSA

>member
-1 MRSFGSM
+1 
-8 MRVPLPIDEREISS
+8 
-22 NLGHIG
+22 
-28 ADVNSY
+28 
-34 GDFRQKCFMFETFQN
+34 
-49 LEAGMMASM
+49 MMALM
-58 ENTSAPQQAV
+58 ENTSHAAQAP
-68 VLDVQGLT
+68 VLEVRSLA
-76 VTLTGDGR
+76 VTLTGTNTPHR
-84 RNCVVDG
+84 VVDG
-91 IDITVRRGEVFALLG
+91 IDITVHRGEVFALLG

-115 ARAIMGLIENGDVEA
+115 ARAVMGLIDQGHVEA
-130 STMTLSGTDLLSLS
+130 DVLRLNDEDLLALS

-169 VLSISDQIIDLIRA
+169 VLSIGDQLCDLIRA
-183 HRSVSRKEAE
+183 HRDVTRREATT
-193 ARAVE
+193 RAVE
-198 LLTLVGIPTPEKRV
+198 LLGLVGIPDPATRV
-212 HDYPH
+212 DHYPH

-233 ALDPDLIIAD
+233 ALEPDLIIAD

-255 QILDLLLSLRDR
+255 QILDLLLSLRTR
-267 LGMGVLLITHDLG
+267 LGMGLLLITHDLG

-285 ADHVAVMRT
+285 ADRVAVMRS
-294 GRVVE
+294 GRIVE
-299 SGPADDVLTQPEHP
+299 SGSADEVLTNPQHA
-313 YTIQLLNSMPRD
+313 YTRELLGSMPKP
-325 VSAAAEDDGA
+325 VSAAQELEDPGRA
-335 APILA
+335 ILRA
-340 GHALERTFRSGT
+340 TGLRRTFRG
-352 GRRAHRV
+352 AHGHSV
-359 AAVAGVDLELRKGEI
+359 TAVAGVDLSLRRGEI

-394 LDSPDAGTLRYRDQD
+394 LDTPDEGTLEYRDQD
-409 VTRGRLRDRKILRKG
+409 VTRGRLSDRRVLRRG

-438 RMTVQQIIAE
+438 RMTVQQLVAE
-448 PLAATHSGTQ
+448 PLDATRTGTP
-458 ASRSARVA
+458 ASRRARVA
-466 ELLDLVGLT
+466 ELLDLVGLE
-475 PEMGS
+475 PGMAS

-560 LGNMVE
+560 LGEMVE
-566 IGDTEKVYL
+566 IGPTEQVYR
-575 HPEHPYTQSLLSA
+575 HPVHVYTRSLLSA
-588 IPPQTRADRG
+588 IPPQTRAERG
-598 MLERRTRLSA
+598 MLERRTRLTA

>member
-1 MRSFGSM
+1 MHTT
-8 MRVPLPIDEREISS
+8 PAAEHDI
-22 NLGHIG
+22 
-28 ADVNSY
+28 
-34 GDFRQKCFMFETFQN
+34 
-49 LEAGMMASM
+49 
-58 ENTSAPQQAV
+58 
-68 VLDVQGLT
+68 VLDVRGLT
-76 VTLTGDGR
+76 VTLSSDGR
-84 RNCVVDG
+84 RNRVVGGVDL
-91 IDITVRRGEVFALLG
+91 TVRRGEVFALLG

-115 ARAIMGLIENGDVEA
+115 ARAIMGLIDKGDVA
-130 STMTLSGTDLLSLS
+130 ADGLTLNGVDLLALS
-144 PEQHRRL
+144 DEEHRRL

-169 VLSISDQIIDLIRA
+169 VLSIGDQIIDLIRA
-183 HRSVSRKEAE
+183 HRTASRRTAE
-193 ARAVE
+193 KRAVQ

-233 ALDPDLIIAD
+233 ALEPDLIIAD

-267 LGMGVLLITHDLG
+267 LGMGILLITHDLG

-285 ADHVAVMRT
+285 ADQVAVMRS
-294 GRVVE
+294 GRIVE
-299 SGPADDVLTQPEHP
+299 AGSADTVLTAPQHP
-313 YTIQLLNSMPRD
+313 YTLQLLHSMPRD
-325 VSAAAEDDGA
+325 VSAAIDDSEA
-335 APILA
+335 APILE
-340 GHALERTFRSGT
+340 GTGLERTFRSGS

-359 AAVAGVDLELRKGEI
+359 AAVAGVDLHLRKGEI

-394 LDSPDAGTLRYRDQD
+394 LDSPDAGTLTYRDQD
-409 VTRGRLRDRKILRKG
+409 VTRGRLRDRKILRRG

-448 PLAATHSGTQ
+448 PLAATRTGS
-458 ASRSARVA
+458 AVSRRERVA
-466 ELLDLVGLT
+466 ELLELVGLT

-524 IDLLCDLRERLG
+524 IDLLCDLRQRLG

-560 LGNMVE
+560 LGHMVE
-566 IGDTEKVYL
+566 IGDTDQVYREPS
-575 HPEHPYTQSLLSA
+575 HAYTRSLLSA
-588 IPPQTRADRG
+588 IPPQTRAERG
-598 MLERRTRLSA
+598 MLQRRTPLSA

>member
-1 MRSFGSM
+1 
-8 MRVPLPIDEREISS
+8 
-22 NLGHIG
+22 
-28 ADVNSY
+28 
-34 GDFRQKCFMFETFQN
+34 
-49 LEAGMMASM
+49 M
-58 ENTSAPQQAV
+58 ENTSAPGDGT
-68 VLDVQGLT
+68 VLEVAGLT

-84 RNCVVDG
+84 TNRVVDG
-91 IDITVRRGEVFALLG
+91 IDLSVRRGEVFALLG

-115 ARAIMGLIENGDVEA
+115 ARAIMGLIDEGEVHAD
-130 STMTLSGTDLLSLS
+130 TLALGGIDLLTLS

-151 RGVQVS
+151 RGVKVS

-169 VLSISDQIIDLIRA
+169 VLSIGDQIGDLLRA
-183 HRSVSRKEAE
+183 HRRMSRRDAR

-198 LLTLVGIPTPEKRV
+198 LLSLVGIPTPEKRV

-233 ALDPDLIIAD
+233 ALDPDLVIAD

-267 LGMGVLLITHDLG
+267 LGMGILLITHDLG

-285 ADHVAVMRT
+285 ADSVAVMRH
-294 GRVVE
+294 GRIVE
-299 SGPADDVLTQPEHP
+299 SGSADDVLTAPQHP
-313 YTIQLLNSMPRD
+313 YTTQLLDSMPKD
-325 VSAAAEDDGA
+325 VSAAVQDNAS
-335 APILA
+335 APILRA
-340 GHALERTFRSGT
+340 TAVERTFRSGS

-359 AAVAGVDLELRKGEI
+359 AAVAGVDLELRSGEI

-394 LDSPDAGTLRYRDQD
+394 LDSPDAGTLVYRDSD
-409 VTRGRLRDRKILRKG
+409 VTRGRLQDRKTLRKG
-424 VQMVFQDPYMSLNP
+424 VQMVFQDPYLSLNP
-438 RMTVQQIIAE
+438 RMTVQQLIAE
-448 PLAATHSGTQ
+448 PLAATGTGTA
-458 ASRSARVA
+458 ASRRERVA
-466 ELLDLVGLT
+466 ELLELVGLS
-475 PEMGS
+475 PDMGS

-560 LGNMVE
+560 LGDMVE
-566 IGDTEKVYL
+566 VGDTETVYRT
-575 HPEHPYTQSLLSA
+575 PTHPYTQSLLSA

-598 MLERRTRLSA
+598 MLARRTRLSA

>member
-1 MRSFGSM
+1 
-8 MRVPLPIDEREISS
+8 
-22 NLGHIG
+22 
-28 ADVNSY
+28 
-34 GDFRQKCFMFETFQN
+34 
-49 LEAGMMASM
+49 M
-58 ENTSAPQQAV
+58 ENTSAPEHEI
-68 VLDVQGLT
+68 VLDVHGLT
-76 VTLTGDGR
+76 VTLSGDGR
-84 RNCVVDG
+84 RNRVVDG
-91 IDITVRRGEVFALLG
+91 IDLTVHRGEVFALLG

-115 ARAIMGLIENGDVEA
+115 ARAIMGLIDSGDVEA
-130 STMTLSGTDLLSLS
+130 STMTLNGTDLLTLN
-144 PEQHRRL
+144 PEEHRRL

-169 VLSISDQIIDLIRA
+169 VLSIGDQIIDLIRA
-183 HRSVSRKEAE
+183 HRPTTKRDAE
-193 ARAVE
+193 KRAVE
-198 LLTLVGIPTPEKRV
+198 LLALVGIPNPPQRV
-212 HDYPH
+212 HDYAH

-233 ALDPDLIIAD
+233 ALEPDLIIAD

-267 LGMGVLLITHDLG
+267 LGMGILLITHDLG

-285 ADHVAVMRT
+285 ADQVAVMRS
-294 GRVVE
+294 GRIVE
-299 SGPADDVLTQPEHP
+299 AGSADTVLTSPQHP
-313 YTIQLLNSMPRD
+313 YTRQLLHSLPRD
-325 VSAAAEDDGA
+325 VSAAAEADGSP
-335 APILA
+335 PILEA
-340 GHALERTFRSGT
+340 RGLQRTFRSGS

-359 AAVAGVDLELRKGEI
+359 TAVAGVDVQLRSGEI

-394 LDSPDAGTLRYRDQD
+394 LDSPDAGALSYRDQD
-409 VTRGRLRDRKILRKG
+409 VTKGRLRDRKILRRG

-448 PLAATHSGTQ
+448 PLAANRSGTP
-458 ASRSARVA
+458 ASRRERVS
-466 ELLDLVGLT
+466 ELLELVGLT

-495 IARALALDPDVLVCD
+495 IARALALHPDVLVCD

-560 LGNMVE
+560 LGDMVE
-566 IGDTEKVYL
+566 IGDTEDVYL
-575 HPEHPYTQSLLSA
+575 RPTHPYTRSLLSA

-598 MLERRTRLSA
+598 MLQRRTALSA

>member
-1 MRSFGSM
+1 M
-8 MRVPLPIDEREISS
+8 M
-22 NLGHIG
+22 
-28 ADVNSY
+28 
-34 GDFRQKCFMFETFQN
+34 T
-49 LEAGMMASM
+49 SM
-58 ENTSAPQQAV
+58 ENTSAPAHGI
-68 VLDVQGLT
+68 VLDVHGLT
-76 VTLTGDGR
+76 VTLSSDGR
-84 RNCVVDG
+84 RNRVVDG
-91 IDITVRRGEVFALLG
+91 IDLTVHRGEVFALLG

-115 ARAIMGLIENGDVEA
+115 ARAIMGLIDKGDVDAE
-130 STMTLSGTDLLSLS
+130 SMTLNDTDLLTLS
-144 PEQHRRL
+144 AEQHRRM

-169 VLSISDQIIDLIRA
+169 VLSIGDQIIDLIRA
-183 HRSVSRKEAE
+183 HRTVSRRAAE
-193 ARAVE
+193 KRAVE
-198 LLTLVGIPTPEKRV
+198 LLGLVGIPTPDKRV
-212 HDYPH
+212 HDFPH

-233 ALDPDLIIAD
+233 ALEPDLIIAD

-267 LGMGVLLITHDLG
+267 LGMGILLITHDLG

-285 ADHVAVMRT
+285 ADQVAVMRS
-294 GRVVE
+294 GRIVE
-299 SGPADDVLTQPEHP
+299 AGSADAVLTAPQHD
-313 YTIQLLNSMPRD
+313 YTKQLLHSMPRD
-325 VSAAAEDDGA
+325 VSAASGDVDAP
-335 APILA
+335 PILE
-340 GHALERTFRSGT
+340 GRGLERTFRSGS

-359 AAVAGVDLELRKGEI
+359 AAVAGVDLHLRSGEI

-394 LDSPDAGTLRYRDQD
+394 LDTPDAGTLSYRDQD
-409 VTRGRLRDRKILRKG
+409 VTRGRLRDRKILRRG

-448 PLAATHSGTQ
+448 PLAANRSGTP
-458 ASRSARVA
+458 ATRRERVA
-466 ELLDLVGLT
+466 ELLELVGLT

-495 IARALALDPDVLVCD
+495 IARALALHPDVLVCD

-566 IGDTEKVYL
+566 IGDTEDVYRN
-575 HPEHPYTQSLLSA
+575 PTHPYTRSLLSA
-588 IPPQTRADRG
+588 IPPQTRAERG
-598 MLERRTRLSA
+598 MLQRRTALSA

>member
-1 MRSFGSM
+1 
-8 MRVPLPIDEREISS
+8 
-22 NLGHIG
+22 
-28 ADVNSY
+28 
-34 GDFRQKCFMFETFQN
+34 
-49 LEAGMMASM
+49 M
-58 ENTSAPQQAV
+58 ENSSAPAHGI
-68 VLDVQGLT
+68 VLDVHGLT
-76 VTLTGDGR
+76 VTLSSDGR
-84 RNCVVDG
+84 RNRVVDG
-91 IDITVRRGEVFALLG
+91 IDLTVHRGEVFALLG

-115 ARAIMGLIENGDVEA
+115 ARAIMGLIDKGDVDAE
-130 STMTLSGTDLLSLS
+130 SMSLNGTDLLSLS
-144 PEQHRRL
+144 AEQHRRL

-169 VLSISDQIIDLIRA
+169 VLSIGDQIIDLIRA
-183 HRSVSRKEAE
+183 HRTVSRRAAE
-193 ARAVE
+193 KRAVE
-198 LLTLVGIPTPEKRV
+198 LLGLVGIPTPDKRV
-212 HDYPH
+212 RDFPH

-233 ALDPDLIIAD
+233 ALEPDLIIAD

-255 QILDLLLSLRDR
+255 QILDLLLSLRER
-267 LGMGVLLITHDLG
+267 LGMGILLITHDLG

-285 ADHVAVMRT
+285 ADQVAVMRS
-294 GRVVE
+294 GRIVE
-299 SGPADDVLTQPEHP
+299 AGSADNVLTAPQHD
-313 YTIQLLNSMPRD
+313 YTKQLLHSMPRD
-325 VSAAAEDDGA
+325 VSAANGDVDAP
-335 APILA
+335 PILE
-340 GHALERTFRSGT
+340 GRGLERTFRSGS

-359 AAVAGVDLELRKGEI
+359 AAVAGVDLHLRSGEI

-394 LDSPDAGTLRYRDQD
+394 LDTPDAGTLSYRDQD
-409 VTRGRLRDRKILRKG
+409 VTRGRLRDRKILRRG

-448 PLAATHSGTQ
+448 PLAANRSGTP
-458 ASRSARVA
+458 ATRRERVA
-466 ELLDLVGLT
+466 ELLELVGLT

-495 IARALALDPDVLVCD
+495 IARALALHPDVLVCD

-566 IGDTEKVYL
+566 IGDTEEVYR
-575 HPEHPYTQSLLSA
+575 HPSHPYTRSLLSA
-588 IPPQTRADRG
+588 IPPQTRAERG
-598 MLERRTRLSA
+598 MLQRRTALSA